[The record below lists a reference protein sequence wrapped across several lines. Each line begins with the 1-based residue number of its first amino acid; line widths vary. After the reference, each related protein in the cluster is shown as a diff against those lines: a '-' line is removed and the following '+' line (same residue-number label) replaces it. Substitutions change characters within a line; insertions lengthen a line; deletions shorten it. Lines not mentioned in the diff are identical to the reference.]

1 MLNIAASSKSKSLY
15 TCMHTCINMTRVI
28 SLSDEAYNR
37 LKAAKNEGESFSVVV
52 NRTFPLQ
59 KKSLLDLWGKW
70 SGSKEETDRIFKE
83 IYADRKKIKLRKVEF

>member
-1 MLNIAASSKSKSLY
+1 MATKTI
-15 TCMHTCINMTRVI
+15 TITE
-28 SLSDEAYNR
+28 EAYNK

-70 SGSKEETDRIFKE
+70 AGSKEETDRIFKE
-83 IYADRKKIKLRKVEF
+83 IYADREKIKLRKVEF

>member
-1 MLNIAASSKSKSLY
+1 
-15 TCMHTCINMTRVI
+15 MTRVI

-70 SGSKEETDRIFKE
+70 PGGKEELDKIEKILRAE
-83 IYADRKKIKLRKVEF
+83 RKSVKLRPVEF

>member
-1 MLNIAASSKSKSLY
+1 
-15 TCMHTCINMTRVI
+15 MTRVI

-37 LKAAKNEGESFSVVV
+37 LKAAKNAGESFSVVV

-70 SGSKEETDRIFKE
+70 PGGKEELDRIEKVLRAE
-83 IYADRKKIKLRKVEF
+83 RKSVKLRPAEF